1 MKTVKHQVTNR
12 TNNIKIENMP
22 EKKIIPPID
31 LQEQTASI
39 RQEIDEAISR
49 VIDTGNFILGDEVA
63 LFESDCAEH
72 IGSKHAIGLNSGT
85 DALVIALRALGVG
98 EGDEVVTSPFT
109 FFATAEA
116 ICLVGAT
123 PVFADIEESSFNID
137 VCQVQDLINKKTK
150 AIMPV
155 HLYGRIA
162 GSEDGKPDM
171 SNLKE
176 VASGIPIIE
185 DACQAFGAGSPR
197 AGALGDIGCFSFYPT
212 KNLSA
217 FGDGGL
223 LTTDDESIA
232 IKSRMLRQHGEK
244 SRYNNELLGY
254 NSRLD
259 AIQAAILRVKLKHI
273 DKWNM
278 QRREAAERYDSL
290 LNGCNQV
297 IAPEITCGH
306 IFHQYTIRIPN
317 LDRDK
322 VKEKMY
328 EKGVISMVYYPI
340 PANKLPVFGD
350 RFPDCPV
357 SERLS
362 KEVLSLPIW
371 PEIKPE
377 QQKQVVEAL
386 LQSISEIA
394 Q

>member
-1 MKTVKHQVTNR
+1 
-12 TNNIKIENMP
+12 MP

-39 RQEIDEAISR
+39 RSELDEAINR

-63 LFESDCAEH
+63 LFEQDCAEH
-72 IGSKHAIGLNSGT
+72 IGVKHVVGLNSGT
-85 DALVIALRALGVG
+85 DALVIALRALGIG
-98 EGDEVVTSPFT
+98 EGDEVITTPFT

-123 PVFADIEESSFNID
+123 PVFADIEEESFNID
-137 VCQVQDLINKKTK
+137 VSEVEKLINQQTK

-162 GSEDGKPDM
+162 GSQKGKPDM
-171 SNLKE
+171 SDLKK
-176 VASGIPIIE
+176 VANGIPIIE

-223 LTTDDESIA
+223 LTTNDEHVA
-232 IKSRMLRQHGEK
+232 IKSKMLRQHGEK

-259 AIQAAILRVKLKHI
+259 AIQAAILRVKLKYI

-278 QRREAAERYDSL
+278 QRRAAAETYNNL
-290 LNGCNQV
+290 LNDYEQI
-297 IAPEITCGH
+297 IAPEIVCGH
-306 IFHQYTIRIPN
+306 IFHQYTIRVPGLN
-317 LDRDK
+317 RDEL
-322 VKEKMY
+322 KEKMY
-328 EKGVISMVYYPI
+328 QKGVISMVYYPI

-357 SERLS
+357 SEKLAN
-362 KEVLSLPIW
+362 EVLSLPIW

-377 QQKQVVEAL
+377 QQKRVVEIL
-386 LQSISEIA
+386 IQSIKEISS
-394 Q
+394 

>member
-1 MKTVKHQVTNR
+1 
-12 TNNIKIENMP
+12 MP

-39 RQEIDEAISR
+39 RSELDEAINR

-63 LFESDCAEH
+63 LFEQDCAEH
-72 IGSKHAIGLNSGT
+72 IGVKHVVGLNSGT
-85 DALVIALRALGVG
+85 DALVIALRALGIG
-98 EGDEVVTSPFT
+98 EGDEVITTPFT

-123 PVFADIEESSFNID
+123 PVFADIEEESFNID
-137 VCQVQDLINKKTK
+137 VSEVEKLINQQTK

-162 GSEDGKPDM
+162 GSQKGKPDM
-171 SNLKE
+171 SDLKK
-176 VASGIPIIE
+176 VANGIPIIE

-197 AGALGDIGCFSFYPT
+197 AGALGDICCFSFYPT

-223 LTTDDESIA
+223 LTTNDEHVA
-232 IKSRMLRQHGEK
+232 IKSKMLRQHGEK

-259 AIQAAILRVKLKHI
+259 AIQAAILRVKLKYI

-278 QRREAAERYDSL
+278 QRRAAAETYNNL
-290 LNGCNQV
+290 LNDYEQI
-297 IAPEITCGH
+297 IAPEIVCGH
-306 IFHQYTIRIPN
+306 IFHQYTIRVPG
-317 LDRDK
+317 LDRDEL
-322 VKEKMY
+322 KEKMY
-328 EKGVISMVYYPI
+328 QKGVISMVYYPI

-357 SERLS
+357 SEKLAN
-362 KEVLSLPIW
+362 EVLSLPIW

-377 QQKQVVEAL
+377 QQKRVVEIL
-386 LQSISEIA
+386 IQSIKEISS
-394 Q
+394 

>member
-1 MKTVKHQVTNR
+1 
-12 TNNIKIENMP
+12 MP

-39 RQEIDEAISR
+39 RSEVDEAISR
-49 VIDTGNFILGDEVA
+49 VIDTGNFILGNEVA
-63 LFESDCAEH
+63 LFEKDCAEH
-72 IGSKHAIGLNSGT
+72 IGVKHAVGLNSGT
-85 DALVIALRALGVG
+85 DALVIALRALGIG
-98 EGDEVVTSPFT
+98 EGDEVITTPFT

-123 PVFADIEESSFNID
+123 PVFADIEETSFNID
-137 VCQVQDLINKKTK
+137 VCQVKKLINQQTK

-162 GSEDGKPDM
+162 GSQNGKPDM
-171 SNLKE
+171 SDLKKAANE
-176 VASGIPIIE
+176 IPIIE

-223 LTTDDESIA
+223 LTTNDEHIA
-232 IKSRMLRQHGEK
+232 IKSKMLRQHGEK

-259 AIQAAILRVKLKHI
+259 AIQAAILRVKLKYI

-278 QRREAAERYDSL
+278 ERRGAAEIYNNL
-290 LNGCNQV
+290 LNGCEQ
-297 IAPEITCGH
+297 IITPEIVCGH
-306 IFHQYTIRIPN
+306 IFHQYTIRVPGLN
-317 LDRDK
+317 RDEL
-322 VKEKMY
+322 KEKMY

-340 PANKLPVFGD
+340 PANKLPVFED

-357 SERLS
+357 SEKLAN
-362 KEVLSLPIW
+362 EVLSLPIW

-377 QQKQVVEAL
+377 QQKRVVEIL
-386 LQSISEIA
+386 IQSIKEISS
-394 Q
+394 

>member
-1 MKTVKHQVTNR
+1 
-12 TNNIKIENMP
+12 MP

-31 LQEQTASI
+31 LREQTAQI
-39 RQEIDEAISR
+39 RSEIDEAISR
-49 VIDTGNFILGDEVA
+49 VINNGNFILGDEVE
-63 LFESDCAEH
+63 LFEKDCAEH
-72 IGSKHAIGLNSGT
+72 VGVKHAVGLNSGT
-85 DALVIALRALGVG
+85 DALVIALRALGIG
-98 EGDEVVTSPFT
+98 EGDEVITTPFT

-123 PVFADIEESSFNID
+123 PVFADIEETSFNID
-137 VCQVQDLINKKTK
+137 VCQVEQLINQQTK

-162 GSEDGKPDM
+162 GSQNEKPDM
-171 SNLKE
+171 SDLKK
-176 VASGIPIIE
+176 VSNGIPIIE

-223 LTTDDESIA
+223 LTTNDESIA
-232 IKSRMLRQHGEK
+232 VKSKMLRQHGEK

-259 AIQAAILRVKLKHI
+259 AIQAAILRVKLKYI
-273 DKWNM
+273 DTWNT
-278 QRREAAERYDSL
+278 QRRDAAETYSDL
-290 LNGCNQV
+290 LNGYKQ
-297 IAPEITCGH
+297 IITPEIVCGH
-306 IFHQYTIRIPN
+306 IFHQYTIRVPG

-322 VKEKMY
+322 LKEKMY

-357 SERLS
+357 SEKLAN
-362 KEVLSLPIW
+362 EVLSLPIW

-377 QQKQVVEAL
+377 QQKRVVETL
-386 LQSISEIA
+386 IQSMKEIS
-394 Q
+394 

>member
-1 MKTVKHQVTNR
+1 
-12 TNNIKIENMP
+12 MP

-39 RQEIDEAISR
+39 RSELDEAINR

-63 LFESDCAEH
+63 LFEQDCAEH
-72 IGSKHAIGLNSGT
+72 IGVKHVVGLNSGT
-85 DALVIALRALGVG
+85 DALVIALRALGIG
-98 EGDEVVTSPFT
+98 EGDEVITTPFT

-123 PVFADIEESSFNID
+123 PVFADIEEESFNID
-137 VCQVQDLINKKTK
+137 VSEVEKLINQQTK

-162 GSEDGKPDM
+162 GSQKGKPDM
-171 SNLKE
+171 SDLKK
-176 VASGIPIIE
+176 VANGIPIIE

-223 LTTDDESIA
+223 LTTNDEHVA
-232 IKSRMLRQHGEK
+232 IKSKMLRQHGEK

-259 AIQAAILRVKLKHI
+259 AIQAAILRVKLKYI

-278 QRREAAERYDSL
+278 QRRAAAETYNNL
-290 LNGCNQV
+290 LNDYEQI
-297 IAPEITCGH
+297 IAPEIVCGH
-306 IFHQYTIRIPN
+306 IFHQYTIRVPG
-317 LDRDK
+317 LDRDEL
-322 VKEKMY
+322 KEKMY
-328 EKGVISMVYYPI
+328 QKGVISMVYYPI

-357 SERLS
+357 SEKLAN
-362 KEVLSLPIW
+362 EVLSLPIW

-377 QQKQVVEAL
+377 QQKRVVEIL
-386 LQSISEIA
+386 IQSIKEISS
-394 Q
+394 

>member
-1 MKTVKHQVTNR
+1 
-12 TNNIKIENMP
+12 MP

-39 RQEIDEAISR
+39 RSELDEAINR

-63 LFESDCAEH
+63 LFEQDCAEH
-72 IGSKHAIGLNSGT
+72 IGVKHVVGLNSGT
-85 DALVIALRALGVG
+85 DALVIALRALGIG
-98 EGDEVVTSPFT
+98 EGDEVITTPFT

-123 PVFADIEESSFNID
+123 PVFADIEEESFNID
-137 VCQVQDLINKKTK
+137 VSEVEKLINQQTK

-162 GSEDGKPDM
+162 GSQKGKPDM
-171 SNLKE
+171 SDLKK
-176 VASGIPIIE
+176 VANGIPIIE

-223 LTTDDESIA
+223 LTTNDEHVA
-232 IKSRMLRQHGEK
+232 IKSKMLRQHGEK

-259 AIQAAILRVKLKHI
+259 AIQAAILRVKLKYI

-278 QRREAAERYDSL
+278 QRRAAAETYNNL
-290 LNGCNQV
+290 LNDYEQI
-297 IAPEITCGH
+297 IAPEIVCGH
-306 IFHQYTIRIPN
+306 IFHQYTIRVPG
-317 LDRDK
+317 LDRDEL
-322 VKEKMY
+322 KEKMY
-328 EKGVISMVYYPI
+328 QKGVISMVYYPI

-357 SERLS
+357 SEKLAN
-362 KEVLSLPIW
+362 EVLSLPIW

-377 QQKQVVEAL
+377 KQKRVVEIL
-386 LQSISEIA
+386 IQSIKEISS
-394 Q
+394 